1 MVSIRH
7 DQPSL
12 PPYPTSSWGLK
23 NVNRQEFNCV
33 YPASKQRGVNMGHG
47 QHLHQLL
54 WCLRGCC
61 CCCCGTCP
69 ECLDQTESLVGVELN
84 YVLLNGTR
92 LNGVSTAGDCTLA
105 AGIGGPVPMKWQSK
119 VLSVREM
126 ETKPDQPAR
135 KFSFSRCA
143 ELVEVNCCPWRV
155 EEETPPLQVLISWS
169 ITKHFVSSSVGACL
183 STAASDIFLQNI
195 SFTYK

>member
-1 MVSIRH
+1 
-7 DQPSL
+7 
-12 PPYPTSSWGLK
+12 
-23 NVNRQEFNCV
+23 
-33 YPASKQRGVNMGHG
+33 MGHG

-105 AGIGGPVPMKWQSK
+105 AGIGGPVPMK
-119 VLSVREM
+119 
-126 ETKPDQPAR
+126 
-135 KFSFSRCA
+135 
-143 ELVEVNCCPWRV
+143 
-155 EEETPPLQVLISWS
+155 
-169 ITKHFVSSSVGACL
+169 
-183 STAASDIFLQNI
+183 
-195 SFTYK
+195 